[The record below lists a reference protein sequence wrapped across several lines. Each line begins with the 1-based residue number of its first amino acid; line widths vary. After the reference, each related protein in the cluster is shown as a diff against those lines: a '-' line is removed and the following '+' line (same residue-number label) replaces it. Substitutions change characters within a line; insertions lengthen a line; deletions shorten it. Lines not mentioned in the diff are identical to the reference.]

1 MAKRL
6 KGVILAGGTGSRLY
20 PLTKVTNKHL
30 LPVYDKPMIYYPL
43 ETLKKMGCK
52 DIMIVSGREHCGDIL
67 NLLGSGREM
76 GLKLSYEIQDD
87 AGGIAHA
94 LGLTERFVGTSN
106 VAVCLGDNI
115 FDDEIS
121 VEDLGNFE
129 SGARIFLKEV
139 PDPERFGV
147 ATVREGGSCHVIDI
161 EEKPKKPKSNLCV
174 TGLYVYDK
182 TVFNYIKSLT
192 PSDRGELEITDVNNF
207 YVRDG
212 LMSCHFLESWW
223 SDAGTFESLL
233 KASSLVANKKLCVC
247 DSTEQETPSLLA
259 ASASGQFPSE
269 KLSER

>member
-43 ETLKKMGCK
+43 ETLKNMGCK
-52 DIMIVSGREHCGDIL
+52 DILIVSGREHCGDIL
-67 NLLGSGREM
+67 NLLGSGRDM

-94 LGLTERFVGTSN
+94 LSLAERFVGTSN

-121 VEDLGNFE
+121 LDDFDG
-129 SGARIFLKEV
+129 GARIFLKTV
-139 PDPERFGV
+139 HDPERFGV
-147 ATVREGGSCHVIDI
+147 AELEKGSECKVVSI
-161 EEKPKKPKSNLCV
+161 EEKPNKPKSNFCV
-174 TGLYVYDK
+174 TGLYVYDNK
-182 TVFNYIKSLT
+182 VFNYIKNLT

-212 LMSCHFLESWW
+212 LMTCQVLQSWW

-233 KASSLVANKKLCVC
+233 KASSLVSNKKLCEC
-247 DSTEQETPSLLA
+247 RPLTPDKPKTALA
-259 ASASGQFPSE
+259 GSMGEFGSV
-269 KLSER
+269 KKSER

>member
-52 DIMIVSGREHCGDIL
+52 DIMIVSGRDHCGDIL

-94 LGLTERFVGTSN
+94 LGLTERFVGASN

-115 FDDEIS
+115 FNDNIDL
-121 VEDLGNFE
+121 EDFYE
-129 SGARIFLKEV
+129 GARIFLKTV

-147 ATVREGGSCHVIDI
+147 AELEKGTDCKVVSI
-161 EEKPKKPKSNLCV
+161 EEKPKNPKSNFCV
-174 TGLYVYDK
+174 TGLYVYDNK
-182 TVFNYIKSLT
+182 VFNYIKNLT

-212 LMSCHFLESWW
+212 LMTCQVLKSWW
-223 SDAGTFESLL
+223 SDAGTFDSLL
-233 KASSLVANKKLCVC
+233 KASSLVANQKLCTC
-247 DSTEQETPSLLA
+247 DTPTENKSPKTLA
-259 ASASGQFPSE
+259 GASGEFGE
-269 KLSER
+269 GKISER

>member
-30 LPVYDKPMIYYPL
+30 LPVYDKPMIFYPL
-43 ETLKKMGCK
+43 ETLTKMGCK

-67 NLLGSGREM
+67 NLLGSGREI

-94 LGLTERFVGTSN
+94 LGLTERFVGASN

-115 FDDEIS
+115 FDDEIG
-121 VEDLGNFE
+121 VGDLEDFDG
-129 SGARIFLKEV
+129 GARIFLKSV

-147 ATVREGGSCHVIDI
+147 AEVRKGNRCEVISI

-174 TGLYVYDK
+174 TGLYIYDNK
-182 TVFNYIKSLT
+182 VFNYIKNLT

-212 LMSCHFLESWW
+212 LMSCHFLDSWW
-223 SDAGTFESLL
+223 SDAGTFDSLL
-233 KASSLVANKKLCVC
+233 KASSLVANKKLCSC
-247 DSTEQETPSLLA
+247 DNENKIPLPRVGAEGEFGMS
-259 ASASGQFPSE
+259 
-269 KLSER
+269 KVSER

>member
-30 LPVYDKPMIYYPL
+30 LPVYDKPMIFYPL
-43 ETLKKMGCK
+43 NTLKKMGCK
-52 DIMIVSGREHCGDIL
+52 DILIVSGREHCGDIL
-67 NLLGSGREM
+67 NLLGSGRDM

-94 LGLTERFVGTSN
+94 LSLAERFVGTSN

-115 FDDEIS
+115 FDDEINL
-121 VEDLGNFE
+121 EDFE
-129 SGARIFLKEV
+129 GGSRIFLKEV
-139 PDPERFGV
+139 HDPERFGV
-147 ATVREGGSCHVIDI
+147 AELEKDSDCKVLSIV
-161 EEKPKKPKSNLCV
+161 EKPKNPKSNLCV
-174 TGLYVYDK
+174 TGLYVYDNK
-182 TVFNYIKSLT
+182 VFNYIKNLT

-212 LMSCHFLESWW
+212 LMTCQRLKSWW

-233 KASSLVANKKLCVC
+233 KASTLVANKKLCVC
-247 DSTEQETPSLLA
+247 DDT
-259 ASASGQFPSE
+259 SE
-269 KLSER
+269 SKKGIGPAGPNGEFGSIRHSER

>member
-43 ETLKKMGCK
+43 ETLKRMGCK

-67 NLLGSGREM
+67 NLLGSGRDM
-76 GLKLSYEIQDD
+76 GLKLSYEIQDE

-94 LGLTERFVGTSN
+94 LGLTEKFVGVSN

-115 FDDEIS
+115 FDDEITTS
-121 VEDLGNFE
+121 DMEDFDG
-129 SGARIFLKEV
+129 GARIFLKEV

-147 ATVREGGSCHVIDI
+147 ATVRKGTTCDVISI

-182 TVFNYIKSLT
+182 TVFNYIKNLT

-207 YVRDG
+207 YVKDR
-212 LMSCHFLESWW
+212 LMSCHFLGSWW

-233 KASSLVANKKLCVC
+233 KASSLVANKKLCTCPNKKMKPLPMVGAQGEFGK
-247 DSTEQETPSLLA
+247 TKI
-259 ASASGQFPSE
+259 SE
-269 KLSER
+269 K

>member
-30 LPVYDKPMIYYPL
+30 LPVYDKPMIFYPL
-43 ETLKKMGCK
+43 NTLKKMGCK
-52 DIMIVSGREHCGDIL
+52 DILIVSGREHCGDIL
-67 NLLGSGREM
+67 NLLGSGRDM

-94 LGLTERFVGTSN
+94 LSLAERFVGTSN

-115 FDDEIS
+115 FDDEINL
-121 VEDLGNFE
+121 EDFE
-129 SGARIFLKEV
+129 GGSRIFLKEV
-139 PDPERFGV
+139 HDPERFGV
-147 ATVREGGSCHVIDI
+147 AELEKGSDCKVLSIV
-161 EEKPKKPKSNLCV
+161 EKPKNPKSNLCV
-174 TGLYVYDK
+174 TGLYVYDNK
-182 TVFNYIKSLT
+182 VFNYIKNLT

-212 LMSCHFLESWW
+212 LMTCQRLTSWW

-233 KASSLVANKKLCVC
+233 KASTLVANKKLCVC
-247 DSTEQETPSLLA
+247 DDT
-259 ASASGQFPSE
+259 SE
-269 KLSER
+269 SKKGIGPAGPNGEFGSIRHSER